1 MTKQLISPRFIVLT
15 LIVIAA
21 AITRALPLFI
31 PHIWN
36 FTAVGA
42 LAVFSGA
49 QFKDKI
55 VAFVLPLAAMAL
67 SDLFIGN
74 GFSSLV
80 YTGFVAMVICGFL
93 IRNRKSVTN
102 ILLSSICSAIVFY
115 LITNF
120 AFFYPATLYPR
131 NLSGIY
137 TSYVMALPFLNN
149 MIVGNLIYGFVLF
162 GSFYFLEKRYPA
174 LAV

>member
-21 AITRALPLFI
+21 ALTRALPLFI

-55 VAFVLPLAAMAL
+55 LAFVMPLAAMAL

-74 GFSSLV
+74 GFSLLV
-80 YTGFVAMVICGFL
+80 YTGFIAMVICGFL
-93 IRNRKSVTN
+93 IRNNKTVTN
-102 ILLSSICSAIVFY
+102 VVLSSICSAVVFY

-120 AFFYPATLYPR
+120 AFFYSVSLYPH
-131 NLSGIY
+131 NLTGII
-137 TSYVMALPFLNN
+137 TSYTMALPFLNN
-149 MIVGNLIYGFVLF
+149 MIVGNLIYGTVLF